1 MAPPSRDCD
10 GPRSRPPGE
19 HDVTFLLADTVLHGT
34 LLLPK
39 EPRGITLVI
48 SATSHEPRDTSVR
61 SLGRTVSGGL
71 FATLLLNLLTER
83 EMLAQRGAAAS
94 RCPTLLLAARINSV
108 LDALLHSRALASG
121 RSRTSG
127 VGLFGL
133 NGANAATLAAAAA
146 RPDRA
151 GAVVTLGG
159 PPELAAPELGRTRAP
174 TLLLAGGAALGV
186 VFGNRQA
193 LAHLGSSAKRL
204 VILPGVG
211 EILADMSALT
221 VAARHAHRWFLRYL
235 GMAILRGG
243 RG

>member
-10 GPRSRPPGE
+10 GPRSPPPGE

-39 EPRGITLVI
+39 EPQGITLVI
-48 SATSHEPRDTSVR
+48 SAMSHDRRDTCVR

-71 FATLLLNLLTER
+71 FATLLLNLLTAR
-83 EMLAQRGAAAS
+83 EMLARGGAAPS

-108 LDALLHSRALASG
+108 LDALLHSRALTSP
-121 RSRTSG
+121 RSRASG
-127 VGLFGL
+127 VGLLGL

-159 PPELAAPELGRTRAP
+159 PPDIAAPELGQTCAP
-174 TLLLAGGAALGV
+174 TLLLAGGAALGT
-186 VFGNRQA
+186 VFANRRA

-211 EILADMSALT
+211 EILADRAALGA
-221 VAARHAHRWFLRYL
+221 AARHAHRWFLRYL